1 MAWSFSD
8 GKPIYAQLVER
19 LQTRIVTG
27 EYPPGARLDAVRDL
41 SEQAGVNP
49 NTMQRA
55 MTELESLGLVHTQ
68 RTAGR
73 FVTEDAERIAA
84 LKEELAR
91 EKLGRFLSEMEGL
104 GFTRGEV
111 LLLLENEEKR
121 RDLLLLESEEKR
133 RDLSLLESE
142 EKGNE

>member
-1 MAWSFSD
+1 MAWSFSGD
-8 GKPIYAQLVER
+8 KPIYAQLVER

-55 MTELESLGLVHTQ
+55 MTELESRGLVYTQ

-73 FVTEDAERIAA
+73 FVTEDAARIAA
-84 LKEELAR
+84 LREALAR

-111 LLLLENEEKR
+111 TT
-121 RDLLLLESEEKR
+121 LLESEEER
-133 RDLSLLESE
+133 HE
-142 EKGNE
+142 

>member
-1 MAWSFSD
+1 MAWSFSGD
-8 GKPIYAQLVER
+8 GPIYAQLVER

-55 MTELESLGLVHTQ
+55 MTELESRGLVYTQ

-73 FVTEDAERIAA
+73 FVTEDAARIAA
-84 LKEELAR
+84 LREALAR
-91 EKLGRFLSEMEGL
+91 EKLGRFLAEMEGL

-111 LLLLENEEKR
+111 TT
-121 RDLLLLESEEKR
+121 LLESEEER
-133 RDLSLLESE
+133 HE
-142 EKGNE
+142 